1 MEKKKT
7 LAKVTIPPELAG
19 WTVAAVLKDELRLSA
34 RQRQKVVRTRG
45 IRLDGKPVHSLVKVK
60 VGQVLEVLLPEA
72 EQVKV
77 PARPLSLDVIYE
89 DEYLLVVNKP
99 AGVAVHN
106 VRPGGYVSLVE
117 GAAYYFQQHGRTIT
131 PRPVHRLD
139 KNASGVVI
147 FAKSAQVQ
155 DQLTKTWPEAEK
167 IYWVQVHGRITDR
180 GVITSPVKGTPAA
193 TEYTPLETGED
204 VTTLQVR
211 LHTGRTHQIRI
222 HLSQIGHPV
231 VGDPL
236 YGYGENQPLALHC
249 RQITIIHPAFNQPI
263 QFAAPLPKTLA
274 KKSPEHYNG
283 KGIKS

>member
-1 MEKKKT
+1 MAKKT
-7 LAKVTIPPELAG
+7 LAKVTITPELAG
-19 WTVAAVLKDELRLSA
+19 WTIAAILKDELHLSA

-45 IRLDGKPVHSLVKVK
+45 IRLDGKQVHSLVKVK
-60 VGQVLEVLLPEA
+60 VGQVLEVLLPEV

-77 PARPLSLDVIYE
+77 PARPMDLDVLYE

-99 AGVAVHN
+99 AGMTVHN
-106 VRPGGYVSLVE
+106 VQPDGSASLAE
-117 GAAYYFQQHGRTIT
+117 GVAYYFQQHGRVIT

-139 KNASGVVI
+139 KDASGVVI
-147 FAKSAQVQ
+147 FAKSAQIQ
-155 DQLTKTWPEAEK
+155 EQLTKAWPDAEK
-167 IYWVQVHGRITDR
+167 IYWVQVHGELTENGEITA
-180 GVITSPVKGTPAA
+180 PVKGKPAR
-193 TEYTPLETGED
+193 TKYTPLETHEG
-204 VTTLQVR
+204 VTTLEVR
-211 LHTGRTHQIRI
+211 LYTGRTHQIRI

>member
-1 MEKKKT
+1 VEKKKT

-139 KNASGVVI
+139 KDASGVVI

-180 GVITSPVKGTPAA
+180 GVITSPVKGKPAA

>member
-89 DEYLLVVNKP
+89 DEYLMVVNKP

-139 KNASGVVI
+139 KDASGVVI

-180 GVITSPVKGTPAA
+180 GVITSPVKGKPAA

-263 QFAAPLPKTLA
+263 QFAAPLP
-274 KKSPEHYNG
+274 
-283 KGIKS
+283 

>member
-139 KNASGVVI
+139 RDASGVVI

-180 GVITSPVKGTPAA
+180 GVITSPVKGKPAA